1 MVCIYCGG
9 TTKITNSRLQ
19 RKLNRKW
26 RRRKCQSCSQIFTT
40 SESVNENTS
49 LMIDRIIKE
58 PRLIPFS
65 RDNLFISIYRSC
77 EHRPTALSDASSISD
92 TIISHLLP
100 RVENSCI
107 PLLLV
112 QQQAYITLKR
122 FDPTAATYYKA
133 YYCKTPVRTDNKG

>member
-9 TTKITNSRLQ
+9 STKITNSRLQ

-26 RRRKCQSCSQIFTT
+26 RRRKCQTCGQLFTT
-40 SESVNENTS
+40 TESINENNS
-49 LMIDRIIKE
+49 LMIDMITGE
-58 PRLIPFS
+58 PRFLPFS

-77 EHRPTALSDASSISD
+77 EHRLTALSDASLITD

-100 RVENSCI
+100 RVERSCI
-107 PLLLV
+107 TLPLV

-122 FDPTAATYYKA
+122 FDPVAATYYKA
-133 YYCKTPVRTDNKG
+133 YYWESPKFTNNQG